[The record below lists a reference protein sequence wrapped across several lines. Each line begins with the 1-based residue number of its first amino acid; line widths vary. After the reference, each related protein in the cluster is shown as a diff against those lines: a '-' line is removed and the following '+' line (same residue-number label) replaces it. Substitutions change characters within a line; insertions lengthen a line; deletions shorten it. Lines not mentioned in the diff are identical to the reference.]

1 MSIKLKWFSKWLKRG
16 NPPANQNK
24 DDVIMGLIMGLIIVK
39 FGKLCTSIVDQSE
52 FSGIF

>member
-24 DDVIMGLIMGLIIVK
+24 DDVIMGLILVK